1 MTFKSMA
8 LGKQNLFLTQKID
21 LKLPKLKELGKR
33 DNSKCYR
40 INKYKTVFIVSISV
54 AKKQQ

>member
-33 DNSKCYR
+33 DNSK
-40 INKYKTVFIVSISV
+40 ISV